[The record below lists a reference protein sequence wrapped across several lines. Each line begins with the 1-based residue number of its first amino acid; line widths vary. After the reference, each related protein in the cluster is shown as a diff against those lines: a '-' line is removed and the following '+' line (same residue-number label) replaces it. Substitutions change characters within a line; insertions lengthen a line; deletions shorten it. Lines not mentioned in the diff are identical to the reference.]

1 MKIYF
6 LLCCNVVLNFRK
18 KIESGLNSFG
28 AQMKK
33 LWKKQEAEKEK
44 KETRPTRPRPDP
56 AQQLRALAVAQ
67 QGGPSR
73 RPAAARVSSF
83 LFSFY

>member
-1 MKIYF
+1 MKERRS
-6 LLCCNVVLNFRK
+6 RK
-18 KIESGLNSFG
+18 RK
-28 AQMKK
+28 
-33 LWKKQEAEKEK
+33 K

-83 LFSFY
+83 LFSFYYRFSESISIQT